1 MDKNTI
7 INNLNTNVF
16 FKIKKSNIEGVG
28 LFAIKDI
35 PQNTSIIKTV
45 SPIIGQHYTIEELEH
60 LDTEIIELCQKYF
73 EPKEQG
79 KIFVPQDPSV
89 ISLYFLPNYFLNH
102 SKKSNVRN
110 ENGNIITTQNIKK
123 GEEIKINYQNSYPNI
138 FQNLKKT
145 KKNKNN
151 NKKTKKMLK

>member
-1 MDKNTI
+1 MDKNTV

-16 FKIKKSNIEGVG
+16 FKIKKSNTEGVG

-35 PQNTSIIKTV
+35 PQNLPIIKTA
-45 SPIIGQHYTIEELEH
+45 SPIIGNHYTIEELQN
-60 LDTEIIELCQKYF
+60 LDPGIIELCQKYF

-89 ISLYFLPNYFLNH
+89 ISLYFLPHYFLNH

-110 ENGNIITTQNIKK
+110 ENGNIITTKNIKK
-123 GEEIKINYQNSYPNI
+123 GEEIKIDYQKYCPNV

-145 KKNKNN
+145 KKNKDN